1 MTQDQ
6 LESKAGS
13 VKVVIGRDE
22 GACVVRH
29 ATISYAPRLPEMNLA
44 GKKVNVRSVIPE
56 LKMRSLPS
64 TDPRR
69 ANMDNAEDPPED
81 E

>member
-1 MTQDQ
+1 M
-6 LESKAGS
+6 
-13 VKVVIGRDE
+13 
-22 GACVVRH
+22 RH